1 MKRPLFALCLFLFT
15 GFSAFLPGFAFFVRS
30 GQSRRD
36 LRSRAFVKRDVTKLV
51 SCVVCLELGAAARG
65 DSSRL
70 LRLLTSSILGIA
82 SRKRP
87 VSRSV
92 ELKDDFTFAAD
103 LRAVPNNRSVLWI
116 PAMPFTEEEDDG
128 NLAPDTEVNDRE

>member
-1 MKRPLFALCLFLFT
+1 MTSRKKQRA
-15 GFSAFLPGFAFFVRS
+15 GSAVLV
-30 GQSRRD
+30 
-36 LRSRAFVKRDVTKLV
+36 V
-51 SCVVCLELGAAARG
+51 SCVVCLELGRARG

>member
-1 MKRPLFALCLFLFT
+1 MKRPLFALCFPFHWLFC
-15 GFSAFLPGFAFFVRS
+15 AFLPGFAFFVRS

-51 SCVVCLELGAAARG
+51 RVLCVWSWGRARG